1 MPSIKTDMIHFLA
14 GLQRSGKTSGVSWPA
29 LVPAVVSGQEIR
41 NIWDSGNVMALLIIE
56 PVNAT
61 LGSELLLD
69 TSQVALLHNSLRTLP
84 DPGFYLDA
92 ARSEHPPR
100 HR

>member
-1 MPSIKTDMIHFLA
+1 MIALLVKYNILCREKTVPSIKTDMIHFLT

-41 NIWDSGNVMALLIIE
+41 DIWDSGTVMALLIIE

-69 TSQVALLHNSLRTLP
+69 TSQVALQ
-84 DPGFYLDA
+84 
-92 ARSEHPPR
+92 SESEDSS
-100 HR
+100 